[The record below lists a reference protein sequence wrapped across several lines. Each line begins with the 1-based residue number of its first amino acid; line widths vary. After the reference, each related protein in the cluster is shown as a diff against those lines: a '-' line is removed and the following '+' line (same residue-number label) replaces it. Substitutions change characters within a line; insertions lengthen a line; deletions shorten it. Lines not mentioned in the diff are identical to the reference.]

1 MNERSF
7 YRVSLLSMSKRE
19 QILEAGIRLFV
30 ERGLQGTSMSLL
42 AKEAN
47 VATGSVYNYFESK
60 EQLINEI
67 FLYVKKR
74 EAEFLLEH
82 YHSQDSYEQRFK
94 ELYRSIIQFML
105 DNCLY
110 FRFSHLYGLS
120 PVIEDKTREQLLHV
134 FEPFIKLYQEAYNQ
148 GVIRVNTIPDTH
160 IQIYGGFSYFMHWQY
175 LNNQSIDESLVEQ
188 MVEFAWAAIK
198 NWNH

>member
-1 MNERSF
+1 MP
-7 YRVSLLSMSKRE
+7 KRA

-67 FLYVKKR
+67 FLYVKQK
-74 EAEFLLEH
+74 EADFLLENH
-82 YHSQDSYEQRFK
+82 RPDSSYEEAIKALLRAGI
-94 ELYRSIIQFML
+94 RFML

-110 FRFSHLYGLS
+110 FRFSHLYGFS
-120 PVIEDKTREQLLHV
+120 SAIEDQTREKLHIV
-134 FEPFIKLYQEAYNQ
+134 FEPFIKLYQDAKAA
-148 GVIRVNTIPDTH
+148 GVLKNIRIPDVN
-160 IQIYGGFSYFMHWQY
+160 IQIYGGFSYFIHWQFV
-175 LNNQSIDESLVEQ
+175 NHNTVDEQLIEE
-188 MVEFAWAAIK
+188 MIEFAWDAIK
-198 NWNH
+198 SPTYTL

>member
-1 MNERSF
+1 MNIHF
-7 YRVSLLSMSKRE
+7 IAHSMPKRQ

-42 AKEAN
+42 AKEAK

-67 FLYVKKR
+67 FLYVKQK
-74 EAEFLLEH
+74 EAEFLLEN
-82 YHSQDSYEQRFK
+82 YHPTDSFEQRFK
-94 ELYRSIIQFML
+94 DLFNSTIRFML

-110 FRFSHLYGLS
+110 FRFSHLYGFS
-120 PVIEDKTREQLLHV
+120 SAIEDKTREQLHTT
-134 FEPFIKLYQEAYNQ
+134 FEPFINLYLDAYEK
-148 GVIRVNTIPDTH
+148 GVIRTANVPDVA
-160 IQIYGGFSYFMHWQY
+160 IQIYGSFSYFIHWQFV
-175 LNNQSIDESLVEQ
+175 NNQPIDDQLINQ

-198 NWNH
+198 APTES